1 MTPDIDNGKAT
12 RAMVVLACMSLAF
25 WAIVIGAAG
34 HLLGA
39 W

>member
-1 MTPDIDNGKAT
+1 MTPEIDGEKAT

-25 WAIVIGAAG
+25 WAIVIGAVG